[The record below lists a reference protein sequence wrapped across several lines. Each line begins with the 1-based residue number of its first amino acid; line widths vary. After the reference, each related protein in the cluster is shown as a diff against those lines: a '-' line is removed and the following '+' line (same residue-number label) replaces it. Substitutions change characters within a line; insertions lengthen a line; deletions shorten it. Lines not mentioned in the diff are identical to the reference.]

1 MSIRATK
8 WAWLVQTAPTAKSV
22 LVALADHADET
33 GLCWPSLARLR
44 LFTCLSERA
53 IRNALRDLEVGGLM
67 VTDQREGMISRY
79 TLRIGSALPPRHL
92 VPGSDDATPA
102 PAAGD
107 PGTTCPPPR
116 HEMPGTPAPAAPEPP
131 RTIIEPSVN
140 PQEVALRA
148 PRAKAAPK
156 GHRLPE
162 DWAPSLD
169 DRAFAE
175 EKGLD
180 PNEVAAEFRDYWTG
194 VPGAK
199 GMKLDWNATFR
210 NSVRMQAKRRQTRRE
225 PESKLAWVL
234 DNANFGGRQ

>member
-102 PAAGD
+102 PAA
-107 PGTTCPPPR
+107 
-116 HEMPGTPAPAAPEPP
+116 PEPP

-162 DWAPSLD
+162 DWAPSRD